1 MSGLHSRDGVVDGSE
16 AFGVVFDLSDST
28 VALDERSVMR
38 FARTLAFGD
47 GKTSL
52 PPAAIAAGAHRSY
65 IACLFAQLPQAE
77 RVIGV
82 FGTTAEA
89 RAWLANRSDATLPLP
104 ACSALHGGRP

>member
-1 MSGLHSRDGVVDGSE
+1 MPGLHGRDVVDE
-16 AFGVVFDLSDST
+16 AFGVVFDLSDSS

-52 PPAAIAAGAHRSY
+52 RPAAIAAGAHRSY

-77 RVIGV
+77 RVIGI

-89 RAWLANRSDATLPLP
+89 RAWLATRGGASPPLP
-104 ACSALHGGRP
+104 AYSARRARGP